1 MVDIAPA
8 GLDDAL
14 VESLAFGES
23 EYVEVP
29 ASERSEAVL
38 GVDVEAAD
46 STVYSVFA
54 AGYVIPEDAPC

>member
-1 MVDIAPA
+1 M
-8 GLDDAL
+8 DDAL

-38 GVDVEAAD
+38 GVDVEAAG